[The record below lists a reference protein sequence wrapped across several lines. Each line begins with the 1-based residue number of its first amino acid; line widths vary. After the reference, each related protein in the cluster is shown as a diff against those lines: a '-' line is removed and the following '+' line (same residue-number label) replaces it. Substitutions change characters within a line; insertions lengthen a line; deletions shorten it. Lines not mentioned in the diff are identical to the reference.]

1 MGKKISLLFISAL
14 LFVLSLE
21 GSLNIKLYQVNKS
34 KEALQYEVTVTLK
47 LVQVYVTDRKGN
59 PVMDLERSDFL
70 VWDNGKPVKITDFER
85 HIVSLPSEK
94 RLQEIKPSAVA
105 EAQPALNRK
114 FFLFFDFAFNNAAGI
129 LKARKAALHFIDTEL
144 NPSDEVGVVSYSAR
158 KGLTLHEY
166 LTTDHQQIRKV
177 IEGIGIKE
185 ALGRAQNIEHKYWEE
200 REDPWTAGRMAKVKG
215 FEKTIY
221 KGQVLNFSK
230 DIENFAKASRYI
242 PGSKHIILFSGGVA
256 SSVLYGK
263 RLTPTKTVV
272 FSEEIYGSN
281 SLRTMY
287 EKMAKELAASNSS
300 VFPVNTQGL
309 GTAHFK
315 DRSDLGDYSL
325 HQLAEISGGKY
336 FDNVTSYE
344 QIMAQIQN
352 ITSAYYVLGY
362 YVNEKWD
369 GKYHKLKVK
378 VKRKGCRVFGQ
389 GGYFNPKPFT
399 KYTKTEK
406 MLQLI
411 DLALSDKPHFQEPL
425 HFPLMA
431 LPFAPEKKSNLV
443 LLAKI
448 PEEKVREIV
457 SSKMEV
463 VALIFDEKNNMVDFK
478 RRELNSSGVFHNNLF
493 YYTVSSL
500 SPGSYDCRVVVRNL
514 ETGKGA
520 VGSSSVIIP
529 EVSASGLKLYPP
541 LLLVASKNAYY
552 LEASPAAKKG
562 EKKRGLPSI
571 YPFPEDEY
579 SPLVEGL
586 PQGTE
591 KVLAVVR
598 CQAYGLT
605 QPEIHLS
612 GYLLSLSSGKKIPLS
627 LSVLNRYQQDETR
640 IFLVEFPTAG
650 LQPGK
655 YSLYLF
661 AQESATTRASS
672 HAISAFI
679 VK

>member
-1 MGKKISLLFISAL
+1 MKKKISFLFIVI
-14 LFVLSLE
+14 LFFILSLE

-47 LVQVYVTDRKGN
+47 LVQVYVTDKKGN
-59 PVMDLERSDFL
+59 PVTDLEKSDFL

-85 HIVSLPSEK
+85 HILSLSSKKKPEK
-94 RLQEIKPSAVA
+94 IKPPPVA
-105 EAQPALNRK
+105 QIRPPMNRK
-114 FFLFFDFAFNNAAGI
+114 FFLFFDFAFNDAAGI

-144 NPSDEVGVVSYSAR
+144 NPSDEVGVVSYSAL

-166 LTTDHQQIRKV
+166 LSADHQQIRKV

-185 ALGRAQNIEHKYWEE
+185 ALGRAADIEFDSWEDRGE
-200 REDPWTAGRMAKVKG
+200 LIKKI
-215 FEKTIY
+215 KTTDKATY
-221 KGQVLNFSK
+221 KGQVMNFSK
-230 DIENFAKASRYI
+230 QLKSFGKAIRYI
-242 PGSKHIILFSGGVA
+242 PGSKHIILFSGGV
-256 SSVLYGK
+256 SNSILYGDIL
-263 RLTPTKTVV
+263 RISGWPFNLGDVT
-272 FSEEIYGSN
+272 
-281 SLRTMY
+281 LRTMY

-378 VKRKGCRVFGQ
+378 VKRKGCKVFGQ

-399 KYTKTEK
+399 KYTETEK

-425 HFPLMA
+425 HFPLIA

-448 PEEKVREIV
+448 PEDKVREIV
-457 SSKMEV
+457 GRKMEV
-463 VALIFDEKNNMVDFK
+463 VSLIFDEKNNMVDFK
-478 RRELNSSGVFHNNLF
+478 RKELNSSGVFYKNLY
-493 YYTVSSL
+493 YYTISSL
-500 SPGSYDCRVVVRNL
+500 SPGSYDCRLVVRNM

-552 LEASPAAKKG
+552 LEASPTAKKG
-562 EKKRGLPSI
+562 EKKRGISAI

-586 PQGTE
+586 KQGTE
-591 KVLAVVR
+591 KILAVVR
-598 CQAYGLT
+598 CGVAGLS

-627 LSVLNRYQQDETR
+627 LS
-640 IFLVEFPTAG
+640 
-650 LQPGK
+650 
-655 YSLYLF
+655 
-661 AQESATTRASS
+661 
-672 HAISAFI
+672 
-679 VK
+679 